1 MNRIFSFLFLLCL
14 WLASGTNSL
23 QAQTDTGAKR
33 NEQESTKAVDSEKN
47 QILDHQSDVFE
58 SIQVDRIGDSIR
70 LIQLKK
76 EIHEL
81 NSEDNKKRQAL
92 STELEL
98 IHSRDSLN
106 YTALKRQVDSMRSIV
121 SGFPVVLDYDT
132 LFYIYARL
140 GSFTPESRARILS
153 ERLHSISDDY
163 FFNPD
168 SIKIISSGLST
179 VDISYKDNI
188 IKSVSDLDA
197 IWENSTPEPLAEKY
211 KEIIIGAVKKYKKEH
226 SLQARIRD
234 ISLVVLV
241 LAILIALIYFIAR
254 IFRWIKIRF
263 ERQRGIKFKGLK
275 FQNYELLDTNR
286 QMKVL
291 YSGLNILKW
300 ICFLVLIYLSLLALL
315 GIFPW
320 TAGLGNKLVSFFLDP
335 TKKILISVWYYLPN
349 LLTIIVV
356 VFIFRYF
363 LRLLAFFKTEIERGR
378 LKIPG
383 FYVDW
388 ANPTFQIIRV
398 LVFAFMLI
406 VIFPYLPGSNSPIF
420 KGVSV
425 FLGVLFTFGSAGALG
440 NIVSGLVLTYMRA
453 YRIGDRIQIG
463 QITGDVMEKSILVTK
478 IKTIKNEIVS
488 IPNSTVMASHT
499 TNFSADASEHGLILH
514 TSVTIGYDTPWRQI
528 HELLIKAALATDLIE
543 KDALPFVFQEK
554 LDDFYVTYQINAYTK
569 VPNKQHIT
577 YSLLHQHIQDA
588 FNEAGVEIM
597 SSHYSNIRDGNKIT
611 VPSDHFPK
619 DYVTPA
625 FRVTDPTKGENK

>member
-1 MNRIFSFLFLLCL
+1 MI
-14 WLASGTNSL
+14 SGSSSL
-23 QAQTDTGAKR
+23 QAQTDTGVKR
-33 NEQESTKAVDSEKN
+33 NGPESTRSVDSEKN
-47 QILDHQSDVFE
+47 LILNRQSDVFQ
-58 SIQVDRIGDSIR
+58 SIQIDRIGDSIR
-70 LIQLKK
+70 QLQLNK
-76 EIHEL
+76 EIQEL
-81 NSEDNKKRQAL
+81 NSEDKDSKKKREL
-92 STELEL
+92 SDE
-98 IHSRDSLN
+98 IDQIRSRDSLN
-106 YTALKRQVDSMRSIV
+106 YKTLKRQVDSMRSIV
-121 SGFPVVLDYDT
+121 SGFPVILDYDT

-140 GSFTPESRARILS
+140 GSFTPEARAHTLS
-153 ERLHSISDDY
+153 QRLRSMSDDY
-163 FFNPD
+163 FFDPD

-197 IWENSTPEPLAEKY
+197 IWENSTPEPLAKKY
-211 KEIIIGAVKKYKKEH
+211 REIIISAVKKYKKEH

-234 ISLVVLV
+234 ISLAVLV
-241 LAILIALIYFIAR
+241 LAVLVALIYIVAR

-275 FQNYELLDTNR
+275 FRNYELLDTNR

-291 YSGLNILKW
+291 FSGLNILQW
-300 ICFLVLIYLSLLALL
+300 ICFLVLIYMSLLVLL

-320 TAGLGNKLVSFFLDP
+320 TGGLGTKLVSFFLDP

-349 LLTIIVV
+349 LLTIVVV

-363 LRLLAFFKTEIERGR
+363 LRLLVFFKTEIEKGR

-425 FLGVLFTFGSAGALG
+425 FIGVLFTFGSAGALG
-440 NIVSGLVLTYMRA
+440 NIISGLVLTYMRA

-463 QITGDVMEKSILVTK
+463 QVTGDVVEKSILVTK

-499 TNFSADASEHGLILH
+499 TNYSADAAEHGLILH

-528 HELLIKAALATDLIE
+528 HELLIKAALATDHIE
-543 KDALPFVFQEK
+543 KTPAPFVFQEK
-554 LDDFYVTYQINAYTK
+554 LNDFYVTYQINAYTH
-569 VPNKQHIT
+569 VPNEQQVI
-577 YSLLHQHIQDA
+577 YSFLHQHIQDA

-597 SSHYSNIRDGNKIT
+597 SSHYSNIRDGNKST
-611 VPSDHFPK
+611 VPSDHLPK
-619 DYVTPA
+619 DYVTPS
-625 FRVTDPTKGENK
+625 FRVRDTKD